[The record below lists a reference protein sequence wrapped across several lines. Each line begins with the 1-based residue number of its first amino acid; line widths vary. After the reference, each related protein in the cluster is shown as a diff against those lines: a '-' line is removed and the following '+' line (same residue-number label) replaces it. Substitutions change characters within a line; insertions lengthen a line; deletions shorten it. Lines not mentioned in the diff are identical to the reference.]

1 MAATARQ
8 PSTSVVI
15 CAYTLDRWR
24 DLVAAIESV
33 RGETA
38 DGEVVVVVDHND
50 ELRSRLEGAFDDL
63 VVVAND
69 GPPGLSGA
77 RNTGVAAASGEIV
90 AFLDDD
96 AVADSGWLEHLRT
109 CFTDPSVAGAGG
121 SVEPRWSDRRPRWFP
136 EEFDWVVGCTYRG
149 LPTVTA
155 PIRNPIGANMAL
167 RRRLVDEIGGF
178 TSALGRGGTNT
189 MGCEETDLFIR
200 ARQSFPS
207 SIWLFEPMAR
217 VRHRVPTE
225 RATFRYFV
233 QRCYGEGKSKALLV
247 GRVGTSSGLESE
259 RRYVLHV
266 LPAGVLR
273 GLLDP
278 FVRRR
283 PDGLGRAAAIA
294 IGLAATTAG
303 YARGRIS
310 DLVRRPSVASA
321 EERLAT

>member
-1 MAATARQ
+1 MAGTAAQ

-24 DLVAAIESV
+24 DLLAAIESV
-33 RGETA
+33 RDETS

-50 ELRSRLEGAFDDL
+50 ELRRRLEAEFDDL
-63 VVVAND
+63 VVVANE
-69 GPPGLSGA
+69 GPRGLSGA

-96 AVADSGWLEHLRT
+96 AVADAGWLEHLRT
-109 CFTDPSVAGAGG
+109 CFADPAVAGAGG

-167 RRRLVDEIGGF
+167 RRGLVNEVGGF
-178 TSALGRGGTNT
+178 TSSLGRGGTNT

-200 ARQSFPS
+200 ARQRFPS
-207 SIWLFEPMAR
+207 STWLFEPTAR

-259 RRYVLHV
+259 RSYVLHV

-273 GLLDP
+273 GLRDP
-278 FVRRR
+278 FVQRR
-283 PDGLGRAAAIA
+283 PDGWVRAAAIV
-294 IGLAATTAG
+294 IGFAATTAG
-303 YARGRIS
+303 YARGRF
-310 DLVRRPSVASA
+310 LYRFRRPTIASA
-321 EERLAT
+321 ENRLTA